1 MDSRDGLAD
10 CFKTK
15 ILFLEPNLF
24 HSIRMYVLSRNLFNF
39 SDCTFALKKVTLLLG
54 TNSETVKRI
63 LLSTIS
69 FAAIAV
75 LTIGLLGSCNKE
87 NEGGL
92 DAERVI
98 TVLGLNSEV
107 AEGALVALSNGT
119 ENEVAAITLSGKT
132 PTITTSLQGQLT
144 AVYPSEAALFEE
156 NSIVDVKVPTVQTG
170 SYSDAN
176 VLMAKMSGASGKTL
190 DFISQTAIFSI
201 VTAQDGGTGC
211 VKISS
216 SGPAIANTSSDGG
229 DDLKQICVYG
239 IAADKPDVCYI
250 AILVPEEGLDVS
262 TLTFDDGTNVY
273 QPKKMEE

>member
-1 MDSRDGLAD
+1 M
-10 CFKTK
+10 
-15 ILFLEPNLF
+15 LE
-24 HSIRMYVLSRNLFNF
+24 
-39 SDCTFALKKVTLLLG
+39 
-54 TNSETVKRI
+54 TNSESVKRI

-98 TVLGLNSEV
+98 TVIGLNSEV
-107 AEGALVALSNGT
+107 EEGALVALSNGT

-132 PTITTSLQGQLT
+132 PTITTRLQGQLT

-170 SYSDAN
+170 SYGDAN

-190 DFISQTAIFSI
+190 DFISQTAIFTI
-201 VTAQDGGTGC
+201 APTPDGETGC

>member
-1 MDSRDGLAD
+1 
-10 CFKTK
+10 
-15 ILFLEPNLF
+15 
-24 HSIRMYVLSRNLFNF
+24 MYVLSRNLFNF
-39 SDCTFALKKVTLLLG
+39 SDCTFALKKVTLLLE

-98 TVLGLNSEV
+98 TVIGLNSEV

-170 SYSDAN
+170 SYGDAN

-190 DFISQTAIFSI
+190 DFISQTAIFTI
-201 VTAQDGGTGC
+201 APTPDGETGC